1 VRPDRAWIA
10 AHIPHQGRM
19 CLLDQVLSWDL
30 HRIECASATHRA
42 IDHPLRAY
50 ERLGA
55 ACALEYAAQA
65 MAVHGA
71 LLQPQSGFT
80 GGFGMLASA
89 RALELYVTRLDDVID
104 DLIIRAECEHA
115 DARGALYSFT
125 VSAAQVLLARGRASL
140 TLNPEGL

>member
-71 LLQPQSGFT
+71 LLQPQMGFT

-89 RALELYVTRLDDVID
+89 RALELYVTRLDDVPD

-115 DARGALYSFT
+115 DARAALYSFT
-125 VSAAQVLLARGRASL
+125 VSAAQGVLARGRASL
-140 TLNPEGL
+140 IFGPEGL